1 MGLTSRSVLVL
12 AVVAALVLLVGTVR
26 YWARFAAPT
35 WRAVL
40 GRIGALLATQL
51 AVLCVLGLLA
61 NNYFAFYSSWDDL
74 LGTGERGA
82 VSVGGQQGGPEPSPS
97 AVAVAS
103 TAVGAAAGEPPAQPV
118 QRLGRAEV
126 DSGGR
131 GREPSRVG
139 EIQEIRI
146 PGPSTGLSTDGYVY
160 LPPQYFQAD
169 HADRKFPALIVLTG
183 FPGDAKNLITRL
195 NYPGTALDLM
205 TSGRMQPTVLVLMR
219 PSPALPA
226 DSECEDVPG
235 GVRSETYFARDVPRV
250 LAASYRISTGPK
262 AWGMVGNSTGGY
274 CALKLTMRHPEVF
287 PAGAS
292 VSGYYKAAED
302 VSTGDLFKGSEQ
314 RRNEADLMWRL
325 KSLPGP
331 PVAVMLAGSREG
343 DGDYQRETD
352 AFEAAVR
359 PPMTVATASV
369 PTGGHNFQTWSRLL
383 PPVLEFLS
391 RHLAP

>member
-1 MGLTSRSVLVL
+1 MQPV
-12 AVVAALVLLVGTVR
+12 
-26 YWARFAAPT
+26 
-35 WRAVL
+35 
-40 GRIGALLATQL
+40 
-51 AVLCVLGLLA
+51 
-61 NNYFAFYSSWDDL
+61 
-74 LGTGERGA
+74 
-82 VSVGGQQGGPEPSPS
+82 
-97 AVAVAS
+97 
-103 TAVGAAAGEPPAQPV
+103 QPV

-160 LPPQYFQAD
+160 LPPQYFQAEY
-169 HADRKFPALIVLTG
+169 ADRKFPALIVLTG

-195 NYPGTALDLM
+195 NYPGAALGLIA
-205 TSGRMQPTVLVLMR
+205 SGRMQPTVLVLMR

-226 DSECEDVPG
+226 DSECEDIPG
-235 GVRSETYFARDVPRV
+235 GVRSETYFAKDVPRV

-262 AWGMVGNSTGGY
+262 AWGMIGNSTGGY

-287 PAGAS
+287 PAGVS
-292 VSGYYKAAED
+292 VSGYYRAAED

-325 KSLPGP
+325 RSLPGP

-343 DGDYQRETD
+343 DGDYQRDTD

-383 PPVLEFLS
+383 PPALEFLS
-391 RHLAP
+391 QHLVP